1 MKATSLTLTLA
12 LAALCAGCATSER
25 SRTLGNPAI
34 PPSTTAQQVCSNC
47 HGLDG
52 NSVSPN
58 FPRLAAQQEA
68 YIVAQLS
75 QFRSHNRSDPAGFV
89 YMWGLSK
96 HMTDDQIKGLAAYF
110 AAQKPSANASGDGTL
125 MAQGKEI
132 FEKGIPSSNIPPCA
146 TCHGAEAKG
155 NGTFPRLA
163 GQHADYLIKQL
174 NVFQS
179 TEQRPEGAVM
189 KTITH
194 LLTPDNMAAVATYLQ
209 GFPSR

>member
-1 MKATSLTLTLA
+1 MKAISLTLTLA
-12 LAALCAGCATSER
+12 LAAVFAGCATSER
-25 SRTLGNPAI
+25 SRTLGNPAV
-34 PPSTTAQQVCSNC
+34 PPTTTAQQVCSNC

-75 QFRSHNRSDPAGFV
+75 QFRSHNRSDPAGFI

-96 HMTDDQIKGLAAYF
+96 HLTDDQIKGLAAYF
-110 AAQKPSANASGDGTL
+110 AAQKSSANAAGDATL

-146 TCHGAEAKG
+146 TCHGADATG

-174 NVFQS
+174 NVFQK

-194 LLTPDNMAAVATYLQ
+194 LLTPDNMTAVATYLQ

>member
-1 MKATSLTLTLA
+1 MNATSLILILS
-12 LAALCAGCATSER
+12 LAATCAGCATSER

-34 PPSTTAQQVCSNC
+34 PATATAQQVCSNC
-47 HGLDG
+47 HGIDG

-68 YIVAQLS
+68 YIIAQLG
-75 QFRSHNRSDPAGFV
+75 QFKSHNRSDPAGFE

-96 HMTDDQIKGLAAYF
+96 HLTDDQIKGLAAYF
-110 AAQKPSANASGDGTL
+110 AAQKPSANASGGATL
-125 MAQGKEI
+125 MREGKEI
-132 FEKGIPSSNIPPCA
+132 FEKGIPASSVPSCA
-146 TCHGAEAKG
+146 TCHGAEAQG
-155 NGTFPRLA
+155 NGAFPRLA

-174 NVFQS
+174 NVFQK

-194 LLTPDNMAAVATYLQ
+194 FLTPDNMAAVATYLQ
-209 GFPSR
+209 AIPTH